1 MKWNHFLLRLGCC
14 VFSFETLPCALGI
27 LLAQNSFHPSS
38 QRAPLITPSKR
49 NGSAEMFW
57 RNLNTPS
64 NLRWFMSLPDWDI
77 SRLGIH
83 RIFILVFPLQQQWRI
98 YQLSTHTLDGWPQ
111 KISTNVRMRMTF
123 LNSQN
128 HISMAASLQQFS
140 ILSWSGMWFPPTS
153 WPFLDHSTPSTRVSC
168 AKSRLAQTTCAPRAG
183 FCRSCFRQPA
193 NWMGRDVISF
203 YPNPKID
210 MLKHTTYIPPIIL
223 FCHLKLFRSLF
234 LHI

>member
-1 MKWNHFLLRLGCC
+1 MLDKNKSDSSIHPVVISCSSNRISRTKWKSPMKWNHFLLRLGCC
-14 VFSFETLPCALGI
+14 VFSFETLPGALGI

-111 KISTNVRMRMTF
+111 KNKHKCQNENDISEF
-123 LNSQN
+123 PESHLN
-128 HISMAASLQQFS
+128 
-140 ILSWSGMWFPPTS
+140 G
-153 WPFLDHSTPSTRVSC
+153 C
-168 AKSRLAQTTCAPRAG
+168 
-183 FCRSCFRQPA
+183 
-193 NWMGRDVISF
+193 
-203 YPNPKID
+203 
-210 MLKHTTYIPPIIL
+210 
-223 FCHLKLFRSLF
+223 
-234 LHI
+234 

>member
-1 MKWNHFLLRLGCC
+1 
-14 VFSFETLPCALGI
+14 
-27 LLAQNSFHPSS
+27 
-38 QRAPLITPSKR
+38 
-49 NGSAEMFW
+49 
-57 RNLNTPS
+57 
-64 NLRWFMSLPDWDI
+64 
-77 SRLGIH
+77 
-83 RIFILVFPLQQQWRI
+83 
-98 YQLSTHTLDGWPQ
+98 
-111 KISTNVRMRMTF
+111 MRMTF

-193 NWMGRDVISF
+193 NWMGRDFISF

-210 MLKHTTYIPPIIL
+210 MLKHTTYIPPIIW
-223 FCHLKLFRSLF
+223 FCHLKLFKSLF
-234 LHI
+234 CTYRTPCRIGCSEFGQVEVASGNQFFSYQRSWRSNPQQCPGNLPNQWGQRS